1 MSMQKHSKEGPPYA
15 ARVVDGALKMAAP
28 GVRVVKKAFRSHNC
42 KNVYSRNP
50 QVNEPRGY
58 TVACS
63 RSGTEDT
70 TVWLR
75 QSRLARSNAF
85 GSALRPRKAL
95 KGLTRTINRGV
106 CRSELLQDAPF
117 VAAIGACILSSLVL
131 QKKEED
137 QSSSAPL
144 GEDDVR
150 NGAVTVISFI
160 PLFNWLGW
168 VFKWLDTKDQRYLLY
183 ASVYLAP
190 YVRTGFSLSSDENW
204 LLILSYFACIAHV
217 QLEINSLSVGGE
229 SGKTSFQDGFWN
241 LRQKVNPELPGKQSR
256 NSHDSLRTDHENS
269 NAAVEEDFSQIE
281 LSEFD
286 KKLSGM
292 RGGEVDESSESSE
305 KRSKKAEVFDD

>member
-1 MSMQKHSKEGPPYA
+1 MQILASIPP
-15 ARVVDGALKMAAP
+15 R
-28 GVRVVKKAFRSHNC
+28 H
-42 KNVYSRNP
+42 
-50 QVNEPRGY
+50 

-63 RSGTEDT
+63 RSGTVDT

-75 QSRLARSNAF
+75 PSRLARSNAF
-85 GSALRPRKAL
+85 GSALRPSKAL
-95 KGLTRTINRGV
+95 KGLTRTTNRGV

-150 NGAVTVISFI
+150 NGAVTIISFI

-168 VFKWLDTKDQRYLLY
+168 VFAWLDTKDQRYLLY

-190 YVRTGFSLSSDENW
+190 YVRTGFSLSTDENW

-229 SGKTSFQDGFWN
+229 SGKTSLQDGLRN

-256 NSHDSLRTDHENS
+256 KSHDSLKSDHENS
-269 NAAVEEDFSQIE
+269 NPAVEEDFSQIE

-292 RGGEVDESSESSE
+292 REGGEVDESSESSE
-305 KRSKKAEVFDD
+305 KRSK